1 VLRRV
6 PYEPYIA
13 ELRRWQKILNRVKE
27 LGQNP
32 FSHPVDLGDIVAAAM
47 KLKKRSDTN
56 WS

>member
-1 VLRRV
+1 M
-6 PYEPYIA
+6 A